1 MYRLGLT
8 GGIGSGKSTVSA
20 RLATHGAVVIDYDK
34 LARDAVELGTPALA
48 AITERFG
55 ADVIAAD
62 GTLNREALGAVVFGD
77 DVARADLEAIT
88 HPAII
93 DLAVALESTV
103 PEDGVVVH
111 DHPLLVE
118 MGMTS
123 FCDLVV
129 VVDVPEDV
137 QVERLV
143 ELRGMTPEDAKARM
157 AAQASREERRAAAD
171 VVLENTG
178 SIADLEARVDQLWN
192 PSVRPR
198 ST

>member
-1 MYRLGLT
+1 
-8 GGIGSGKSTVSA
+8 
-20 RLATHGAVVIDYDK
+20 
-34 LARDAVELGTPALA
+34 
-48 AITERFG
+48 
-55 ADVIAAD
+55 
-62 GTLNREALGAVVFGD
+62 VVFGD
-77 DVARADLEAIT
+77 AAARADLEAIT

-93 DLAVALESTV
+93 ELAVALEATA
-103 PEDGVVVH
+103 PEGGVVVH

-118 MGMTS
+118 MGMTG

-143 ELRGMTPEDAKARM
+143 ELRGMTQEDARARM

-178 SIADLEARVDQLWN
+178 SIADLEERVDQLWDQ
-192 PSVRPR
+192 SIRPL
-198 ST
+198 TT

>member
-1 MYRLGLT
+1 
-8 GGIGSGKSTVSA
+8 
-20 RLATHGAVVIDYDK
+20 
-34 LARDAVELGTPALA
+34 
-48 AITERFG
+48 
-55 ADVIAAD
+55 
-62 GTLNREALGAVVFGD
+62 
-77 DVARADLEAIT
+77 
-88 HPAII
+88 
-93 DLAVALESTV
+93 
-103 PEDGVVVH
+103 VVVH

-143 ELRGMTPEDAKARM
+143 ELRGMTAEDARARM

-178 SIADLEARVDQLWN
+178 SIADLEARVDQLWDQ
-192 PSVRPR
+192 SIRPVA
-198 ST
+198 T

>member
-1 MYRLGLT
+1 MFRVGLT

-20 RLATHGAVVIDYDK
+20 RLASHGAVVIDYDQ

-48 AITERFG
+48 AIAERFG
-55 ADVIAAD
+55 SDVIAPD
-62 GTLNREALGAVVFGD
+62 GSLNREALGAVVFGD
-77 DVARADLEAIT
+77 DAARTDLEAIT

-93 DLAVALESTV
+93 GLAVAMEETI
-103 PEDGVVVH
+103 PDDGVVVH

-118 MGMTS
+118 LGMTA
-123 FCDLVV
+123 FFDLVV
-129 VVDVPEDV
+129 VVDAPEDV

-143 ELRGMTPEDAKARM
+143 ASRGMTEEDARARM

-178 SIADLEARVDQLWN
+178 SIADLEARVDKLWDQ
-192 PSVRPR
+192 SIRP
-198 ST
+198 

>member
-1 MYRLGLT
+1 MFRVGLT

-20 RLATHGAVVIDYDK
+20 RLASHGAVVIDYDQ

-48 AITERFG
+48 AIAERFG
-55 ADVIAAD
+55 SDVIAPD
-62 GTLNREALGAVVFGD
+62 GSLNREALGAVVFGD
-77 DVARADLEAIT
+77 DAARTDLEAIT

-93 DLAVALESTV
+93 GLAVAMEETI
-103 PEDGVVVH
+103 PDDGVVVH

-118 MGMTS
+118 LGMTA
-123 FCDLVV
+123 FFDLVV
-129 VVDVPEDV
+129 VVDAPEDV

-143 ELRGMTPEDAKARM
+143 ASRGMTEEDAQARM

-178 SIADLEARVDQLWN
+178 SIADLEARVDELWDR
-192 PSVRPR
+192 SIRP
-198 ST
+198 